1 MLLLDIC
8 HIFKYN
14 KKKIFFGACSKS
26 SDEEVPP
33 VASTSTAGDVS
44 AEVHQVRN
52 CQN

>member
-14 KKKIFFGACSKS
+14 FSHNVFIGCSKP
-26 SDEEVPP
+26 SDEDVAP

-44 AEVHQVRN
+44 DEAQRVRN
-52 CQN
+52 V